1 MKRGSKIDE
10 IITLVFMLLAIA
22 TVVCLFL
29 TSVDRSTAM
38 AIGGVAVV
46 VRIIQYIL
54 RFFK

>member
-10 IITLVFMLLAIA
+10 IVTLVFMLLAIA

-29 TSVDRSTAM
+29 TSVDRSTDL

-54 RFFK
+54 RFFN